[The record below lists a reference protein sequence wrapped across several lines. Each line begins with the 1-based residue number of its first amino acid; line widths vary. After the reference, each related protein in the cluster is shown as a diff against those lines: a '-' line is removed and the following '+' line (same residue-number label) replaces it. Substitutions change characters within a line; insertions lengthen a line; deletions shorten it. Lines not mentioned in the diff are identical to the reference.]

1 MTDWATLGFD
11 DALCGTFPRGRTGGD
26 FVLRRADG
34 IWAYQLAVVVDD
46 AEAGISEVIRGEDLL
61 SSTPRQIAL
70 YRALGYPVPR
80 FAHVGLVVDAEGAR
94 LATRHRATSIE
105 SLRES
110 GRSPEEVIGELACS
124 LGLTATAAPIRA
136 EELVPSFE
144 LTETSQSSFAW
155 NPKG

>member
-1 MTDWATLGFD
+1 
-11 DALCGTFPRGRTGGD
+11 LCGTYPGGEAGGD

-46 AEAGISEVIRGEDLL
+46 AEAGISEVIRGADLL

-80 FAHVGLVVDAEGAR
+80 FAHVGLVVDGDGTR
-94 LATRHRATSIE
+94 LATRHQATSIE
-105 SLRES
+105 SLREA
-110 GRSPEEVIGELACS
+110 GRSPEQVIGELAYS
-124 LGLTATAAPIRA
+124 LELRPTAAPVRP

-144 LTETSQSSFAW
+144 LTEISRSSVTW
-155 NPKG
+155 NAKG